1 MAKLKILTWNIWM
14 MPSLPL
20 VKALSPKNEARAAAI
35 AAELSKRDFD
45 IIVFEKAFD
54 GAAREVLR
62 NNLGQTYK
70 YRYGPLNDDPGK
82 LNGGVWVLSKLPLTL
97 VREIEY
103 RDYVLLFEGL
113 SRKGAMLLSGYADDG
128 KPFEIIGTH
137 LQGESGAGNEHQKIR
152 DKQIAQLASE
162 LVSQSDPKIPL
173 FICGD
178 FNTQRREPSN
188 PAVESPSYLR
198 MLQLFHAV
206 NGHADRV
213 TLDRRTQEN
222 DLAEY
227 NDGRQAEL
235 DYILVRPGETALQGI
250 WEVVHFT
257 HPGWDGPN
265 GRKDLSYRFAICGQF
280 EF

>member
-14 MPSLPL
+14 MPSWLH
-20 VKALSPKNEARAAAI
+20 LSPNNDARARAI
-35 AAELSKRDFD
+35 AEELSKLDFD

-54 GAAREVLR
+54 GSARQILR
-62 NNLGQTYK
+62 DGLKK
-70 YRYGPLNDDPGK
+70 YPHAYGPLNDHPIK
-82 LNGGVWVLSKLPLTL
+82 LNGGVYVLSRLPLTF
-97 VREIEY
+97 VHEIEY
-103 RDYVLLFEGL
+103 RDYVLIPEGL
-113 SRKGAMLLSGYADDG
+113 SRKGAMLLSGYTDDG

-137 LQGESGAGNEHQKIR
+137 LQGESGAGNEHQAVR

-162 LVSQSDPKIPL
+162 LVSKSDPKIPL

-178 FNTQRREPSN
+178 FNTQRRDPSN

-198 MLQLFHAV
+198 ILQLFHAV

-213 TLDRRTQEN
+213 TLDDSSDN

-227 NDGRQAEL
+227 NKGRKAEL
-235 DYILVRPGETALQGI
+235 DYILVRPGEKALQGI
-250 WEVVHFT
+250 WEVVHIT
-257 HPGWDGPN
+257 HPGWEGPN
-265 GRKDLSYRFAICGQF
+265 GHKRDLSYRFGVCGQF